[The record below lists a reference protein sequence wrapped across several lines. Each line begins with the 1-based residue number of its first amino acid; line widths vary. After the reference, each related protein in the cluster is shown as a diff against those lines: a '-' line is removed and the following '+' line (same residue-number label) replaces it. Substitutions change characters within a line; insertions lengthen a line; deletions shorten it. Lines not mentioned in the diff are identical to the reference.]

1 MSSYEAL
8 AASYD
13 GLMADASYCRRAAF
27 LDRLLKKSAIP
38 VHSVLDLACGTG
50 TISCLLAQQ
59 GYQVIATDG
68 SEEMLTQ
75 AMGKAMA
82 LGEGMPLFLQQD
94 MTRLRL
100 AEPVDAAVSTL
111 DSLNYLTREKDVRET
126 FHRVWRWLRP
136 GGQFIFDVNTPY
148 KLQRMDGQIYM
159 DETEETCCVWRTFF
173 SQRTQVCTYQVD
185 LFQLRPD
192 GAWERT
198 FEEHR
203 ELAWSREQLCAW
215 LEEAG
220 FEKIAVTGDLSLRS
234 PREDADRWIVRARK
248 PLAKEEK

>member
-1 MSSYEAL
+1 
-8 AASYD
+8 
-13 GLMADASYCRRAAF
+13 MADASYCRRAAF
-27 LDRLLKKSAIP
+27 LDRLLQKSAIP

-50 TISCLLAQQ
+50 TISCLLARQ

-75 AMGKAMA
+75 AMGKAME
-82 LGEGMPLFLQQD
+82 LGEGMPLFLLQD

-111 DSLNYLTREKDVRET
+111 DSLNYLTWEKDVRET
-126 FHRVWRWLRP
+126 FRRVWRWLRP

-159 DETEETCCVWRTFF
+159 DETEESCCVWRTFF
-173 SQRTQVCTYQVD
+173 SRRTQVCTYQVD

-203 ELAWSREQLCAW
+203 ERAWSRAQLCAW
-215 LEEAG
+215 LEDAG

-234 PREDADRWIVRARK
+234 PREDADRWIIRARK